1 MRKTN
6 PNRVPM
12 TLASV
17 QKAKKEATDEAA
29 GSVMAI
35 FFTVLRDKEGYTT
48 EDLQRVWAY
57 VEALCQEIGERR
69 VSLADLKTVLWEEAG
84 ILLN

>member
-17 QKAKKEATDEAA
+17 QRAKKEATDEAA

-35 FFTVLRDKEGYTT
+35 FFTVLRDKEGY
-48 EDLQRVWAY
+48 EAEELQRVWKY

-69 VSLADLKTVLWEEAG
+69 VSLAALKTVLREEAE
-84 ILLN
+84 INLN